1 MQIFQLLLS
10 DPAQGLI
17 YLLSLFLAMCIA
29 ISFHECAHAFMAY
42 KLGDPTAKN
51 LGKLSLDPLRHI
63 DWLGFASF
71 LLFGL
76 GWAKPVLVN
85 SKNLKHFRRDD
96 ALISL
101 AGPLVNLLLAFGFY
115 GIAFFVTYAG
125 VQNDVILEVLSV
137 ICTLNLNFAIFNILP
152 LPGLDGYH
160 IVTSLF
166 VRKSN
171 QFLEFLNRYST
182 LILFALM
189 WSGVFTLFTTWA
201 GNGIIDLFQ
210 SFFLLFV

>member
-1 MQIFQLLLS
+1 MQIFQLLFS

-29 ISFHECAHAFMAY
+29 ISFHESAHAFMAY

-51 LGKLSLDPLRHI
+51 LGRMSLDPMRHM

-76 GWAKPVLVN
+76 GWAKPVIVN

-101 AGPLVNLLLAFGFY
+101 AGPLANLLISFVFY
-115 GIAFFVTYAG
+115 GILFGVRYAG
-125 VQNDVILEVLSV
+125 VQNEIVLQILSI
-137 ICTLNLNFAIFNILP
+137 ICSLNLNFAIFNLLP

-160 IVTSLF
+160 IITSLF
-166 VRKSN
+166 VRKGN
-171 QFLEFLNRYST
+171 QFLDFLNRYST

-189 WSGVFTLFTTWA
+189 LSGVFTLFISWA
-201 GNGIIDLFQ
+201 GNGILDLFH